1 MPEPQPPN
9 DDFTP
14 EPGTL
19 IIDDQSMRYGF
30 VQLPKQVLWASNI
43 SRDAKLLYAVLLG
56 YAWQEGSCFPGY
68 DRLSLDMGATR
79 KIVRKY
85 MQELEGVGLIAQ
97 KRRGLGL
104 TNLYRLPDLRLA
116 QLDIPE
122 RFNRTHPDGSKTT
135 HQQIPTPER
144 SKTTQP
150 VGSETPH
157 ADGSQSTRKVEAVEE
172 EAIEQ
177 HFESSNL
184 RKGSHDWDTGDENGL
199 QSNAPS
205 LEPSRTQNTTD
216 QANDLTSIG
225 ESLSARYNGRGRPTR
240 EYSEDRQAILAFVQD
255 FAREMN
261 DQAPLQSS
269 VTRALNLY
277 RQSGLDRAA
286 FIDKLYQA
294 RAITQERSASIT
306 TKTDDGKSFPR
317 TRKMAY
323 FFSVLEDRL
332 GLKEVFEGRRP
343 SKT

>member
-1 MPEPQPPN
+1 MSDPLQPN
-9 DDFTP
+9 TDFSP

-19 IIDDQSMRYGF
+19 VIEDQSLRYGF
-30 VQLPKQVLWASNI
+30 VQLPKQVLWASNL

-56 YAWQEGSCFPGY
+56 YAWQEASCFPGY

-97 KRRGLGL
+97 KRRGLGR

-116 QLDIPE
+116 RLDIPE
-122 RFNRTHPDGSKTT
+122 RFNPTHPEGSKTT
-135 HQQIPTPER
+135 HQQIPSPEG

-157 ADGSQSTRKVEAVEE
+157 ADGSQSTRKVETVEE
-172 EAIEQ
+172 EPIEED
-177 HFESSNL
+177 FEVSKF
-184 RKGSHDWDTGDENGL
+184 RKGSDDEESADGDGAGEDVSSSSSSRTPDTAE
-199 QSNAPS
+199 QSNGMTS
-205 LEPSRTQNTTD
+205 LS
-216 QANDLTSIG
+216 
-225 ESLSARYNGRGRPTR
+225 ESLTARYAGRGRPSR
-240 EYSEDRQAILAFVQD
+240 EYSEDRQAILAFIQD

-277 RQSGLDRAA
+277 RQSGLSRAA
-286 FIDKLYQA
+286 FVDKLYQA
-294 RAITQERSASIT
+294 RAITQERSATIT

-317 TRKMAY
+317 TRKMPY
-323 FFSVLEDRL
+323 FFAILEDRL
-332 GLKEVFEGRRP
+332 GLKEARAER
-343 SKT
+343 T

>member
-19 IIDDQSMRYGF
+19 IIEDQSMRYGF
-30 VQLPKQVLWASNI
+30 VQLPKQVLWASNL

-56 YAWQEGSCFPGY
+56 YAWQEKSCFPGY

-85 MQELEGVGLIAQ
+85 MQELEGVKLIAQ

-116 QLDIPE
+116 KLDIPE
-122 RFNRTHPDGSKTT
+122 RFNPTHPDGPKTT
-135 HQQIPTPER
+135 HQEIPSSER

-150 VGSETPH
+150 VGSKSAAP
-157 ADGSQSTRKVEAVEE
+157 DGSQSTRKVEAVEE
-172 EAIEQ
+172 EAVEQ

-184 RKGSHDWDTGDENGL
+184 RKGSDDWKTDEDGTDDVVASSPETPSTPVRAENTNG
-199 QSNAPS
+199 
-205 LEPSRTQNTTD
+205 
-216 QANDLTSIG
+216 LTSIG
-225 ESLSARYNGRGRPTR
+225 ASLSVRYNGRGRPTR

-294 RAITQERSASIT
+294 RAITQERSATIT
-306 TKTDDGKSFPR
+306 TKTDDGTSFPR

-323 FFSVLEDRL
+323 MFSVLEDRL
-332 GLKEVFEGRRP
+332 GLKEARAER
-343 SKT
+343 T

>member
-19 IIDDQSMRYGF
+19 IIEDQSMRYGF
-30 VQLPKQVLWASNI
+30 VQLPKQVLWAANL

-56 YAWQEGSCFPGY
+56 YAWQEASCFPGY

-116 QLDIPE
+116 KLDIPE

-135 HQQIPTPER
+135 HQEIRSPER

-150 VGSETPH
+150 DGSKSAAP
-157 ADGSQSTRKVEAVEE
+157 DGSQSTRKVEAVEE
-172 EAIEQ
+172 EPVEQ

-184 RKGSHDWDTGDENGL
+184 RKGSDDWDTDDEDETQSSPPASEPTLVQNTNAQSNGL
-199 QSNAPS
+199 TS
-205 LEPSRTQNTTD
+205 L
-216 QANDLTSIG
+216 G

-277 RQSGLDRAA
+277 RQSGLDRAT

-294 RAITQERSASIT
+294 RAITQERSATIT
-306 TKTDDGKSFPR
+306 TKTDDSKSFPR

-332 GLKEVFEGRRP
+332 GLKETRAERV
-343 SKT
+343 